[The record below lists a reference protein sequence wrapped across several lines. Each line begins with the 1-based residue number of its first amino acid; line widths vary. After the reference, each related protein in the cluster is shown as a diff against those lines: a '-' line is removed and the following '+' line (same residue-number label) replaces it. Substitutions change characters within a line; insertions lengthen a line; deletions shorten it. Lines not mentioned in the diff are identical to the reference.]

1 VVNKSLDIHDLILEK
16 ELDVLCL
23 TETWLKEAGDEPVIG
38 ELVPPSYTFT
48 HRVRRTGQRGGGVG
62 IVYRRDFKVQVCKE
76 RVFSSFDI
84 VELCLSRGKQS
95 VHIACIY
102 RPPPSKTN
110 KLTSQDFFREFG
122 TYLNALDAKNILI
135 VGDLNFHLD
144 CQNPDT
150 KRFME
155 LVNSCE
161 FEQLVTLPTHNRG
174 HILDVVLV
182 RSPRLVRSVS
192 VENLYM
198 SDHFLVLTETDFSRP
213 RAERVVV
220 RSRDMRGIDRS
231 KFESDLLASP
241 LFNSPPDD
249 VDSLVDL
256 YNTVLR
262 DLLDDHA
269 PEKERVVPNRPS
281 SPWLNEEILS
291 ARRARRCAE
300 RKMRKTGLTV
310 DADIYR
316 RARLTAT
323 RAISKAKAAYFQSQL
338 EDASSDPKKMFS
350 LLQSLMNRQDCS
362 DVLPDLTDQE
372 IADSLSNFFQE
383 KIDKIRLGF
392 SSDAPRDASSSSDT
406 SAVNF
411 STFSPLVSGDIRKL
425 ILKAKP
431 TTSALDPAPTKFVLE
446 FLEILLPVFERMI
459 NLSLSSGIVP
469 RSFKTA
475 SVIPLLKKPGLDPD
489 VLGNYRP
496 VSNLPF
502 ASKLLERAVAEQLNE
517 HLKRHDMYARF
528 QSAYRPS
535 HSTETALVRVVNDLL
550 SFVDSGE
557 NALLVCLD
565 LSAAFDTIDH
575 ALLLGRLS
583 DVVRLS
589 DTVLSWFS
597 SYLSDRFQ
605 RVLVNQCFSAETPLL
620 CGVPQGSVLGPVLF
634 SLYTKPLSELIS
646 SFSVD
651 HHFFADDSELY
662 SKIPVE
668 PNAALAAIQNIEQC
682 CLAIKSW
689 MNTNKLKLN
698 DQKTEALLCGPPQR
712 RESCPRQCI
721 QVGGA
726 TIPFASSVKS
736 LGVVLDSDLSF
747 DAHISFVVKTCF
759 FHVRALSKIRNYIT
773 RPSANTVAVSLV
785 LSRLDYCNSL
795 LAGLPQT
802 QIKRLQAAQN
812 AAARVV
818 TGSRRS
824 DHITPILREL
834 HWLPVCD
841 RIKHKVLSLTFNA
854 VKDSQPAYMADL
866 VRCYQPSRALRSADS
881 SLLVVPGLREIKTK
895 RFGQRSFRYFAS
907 VAWNEL
913 PRDIRETTSISS
925 FKSSL
930 KTYLFSL

>member
-38 ELVPPSYTFT
+38 ELVPPGYTFT
-48 HRVRRTGQRGGGVG
+48 HRARRTGQRGGGVG
-62 IVYRRDFKVQVCKE
+62 LVYRRQFKVQVCKE

-102 RPPPSKTN
+102 RPPPSKKN
-110 KLTSQDFFREFG
+110 KLTSQDFFREFAA
-122 TYLNALDAKNILI
+122 YLNELNAKNILI

-144 CQNPDT
+144 CRDPDS

-155 LVNSCE
+155 LINSSD
-161 FEQLVTLPTHNRG
+161 FGQLVTLPTHNRG

-182 RSPRLVRSVS
+182 RSPRLVRSVT
-192 VENLYM
+192 VENLHM
-198 SDHFLVLTETDFSRP
+198 SDHFLVLIETDFSRP

-220 RSRDMRGIDRS
+220 KSRDMRGIDRS
-231 KFESDLLASP
+231 KFKADLLSSP
-241 LFNSPPDD
+241 LIISPPDD
-249 VDSLVDL
+249 VNSLVDL

-269 PEKERVVPNRPS
+269 PETERVVPNRPS
-281 SPWLNEEILS
+281 SPWLNEDILS

-300 RKMRKTGLTV
+300 RRMRKTGLTV

-316 RARLTAT
+316 KARLAVTS
-323 RAISKAKAAYFQSQL
+323 AISKAKAAYFQSKL
-338 EDASSDPKKMFS
+338 KDASSDPKKMFS

-362 DVLPDLTDQE
+362 DVLPDMADQK
-372 IADSLSNFFQE
+372 IADSFSDFFQE
-383 KIDKIRLGF
+383 KIEKIRLGF
-392 SSDAPRDASSSSDT
+392 SSDAARDASHSDT
-406 SAVNF
+406 STVNF
-411 STFSPLVSGDIRKL
+411 SRFSPLVAEDIRKL
-425 ILKAKP
+425 ILKANP

-446 FLEILLPVFERMI
+446 FLETLLPVFERMI

-489 VLGNYRP
+489 GLGNYRP

-517 HLKRHDMYARF
+517 HLRRHDMYARF
-528 QSAYRPS
+528 QSAYRPL

-550 SFVDSGE
+550 AFVDSG
-557 NALLVCLD
+557 ACSLLVCLD

-575 ALLLGRLS
+575 ALLLDRLCENIK
-583 DVVRLS
+583 LS
-589 DTVLSWFS
+589 DTVFSWFS

-605 RVLVNQCFSAETPLL
+605 HVLVNQCFSAETPLL

-634 SLYTKPLSELIS
+634 SLYTLPLSELIN

-668 PNAALAAIQNIEQC
+668 SDAALVAIQNVEEC

-736 LGVVLDSDLSF
+736 LGVVLDCDLSF
-747 DAHISFVVKTCF
+747 DAHISSVVKTCF

-773 RPSANTVAVSLV
+773 RQSAITVAVSLI

-818 TGSRRS
+818 AGSRRS
-824 DHITPILREL
+824 EHITPILREL

-841 RIKHKVLSLTFNA
+841 RIKHKVLSLAFNA
-854 VKDSQPAYMADL
+854 VKNSQPAYMADL
-866 VRCYQPSRALRSADS
+866 VHWYQPSRSLRSADG
-881 SLLVVPGLREIKTK
+881 SLLVVPGLREVKTK
-895 RFGQRSFRYFAS
+895 RFGQRTFHYFAS
-907 VAWNEL
+907 VAWNDL
-913 PRDIRETTSISS
+913 PRDIRETVSISS

-930 KTYLFSL
+930 KTHLF